1 MTRLK
6 PTPTMVPAQLQP
18 RFKTSTTKNLNTQ
31 FLEAKSYLAYTGV
44 LRVSVFEIHCKTL
57 GMVEGIERF

>member
-6 PTPTMVPAQLQP
+6 PTPTMLPVQLHTH
-18 RFKTSTTKNLNTQ
+18 FKTSTTKNLNTQ
-31 FLEAKSYLAYTGV
+31 FLEAKSYLAYIGA